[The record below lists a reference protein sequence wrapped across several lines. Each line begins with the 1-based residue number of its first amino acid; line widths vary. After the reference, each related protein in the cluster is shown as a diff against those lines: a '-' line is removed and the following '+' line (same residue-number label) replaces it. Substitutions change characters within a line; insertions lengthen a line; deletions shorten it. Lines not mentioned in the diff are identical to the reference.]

1 MKKRQ
6 LLSIRTIVAIGIGS
20 AVFLV
25 LGRFAAIPTGIPNT
39 EIQTA
44 YAFLALMAI
53 LYGPIA
59 GASIGFIGHTL
70 KDITAYGSPWFS
82 WIIASSVVGLII
94 SLAAK
99 PLQLEDGYFGKK
111 QLIIFN
117 IYQIIANLLAWAVVA
132 PTLDIWIYAEPID
145 KLYVQ
150 GAVSGIS
157 NMVTVGVLGSLLLA
171 SYAKTKIKTGSL
183 RLEYDEYDIEGTIT
197 THIENS
203 MDNKK
208 GV

>member
-44 YAFLALMAI
+44 YAFLALMGI

-59 GASIGFIGHTL
+59 GASIGFIGHML

-82 WIIASSVVGLII
+82 WIIASSVVGFVI
-94 SLAAK
+94 SFASKSLHI
-99 PLQLEDGYFGKK
+99 EDGFWGKK
-111 QLIIFN
+111 QLILFN
-117 IYQIIANLLAWAVVA
+117 IYQIIANIIAWAIIA
-132 PTLDIWIYAEPID
+132 PTLDIWIYAEPTD
-145 KLYVQ
+145 KVYVQ
-150 GAVSGIS
+150 GTVSGIS
-157 NMVTVGVLGSLLLA
+157 NMVTIGVLGSILLA
-171 SYAKTKIKTGSL
+171 SYAKTKIRTGSL
-183 RLEYDEYDIEGTIT
+183 KLEHNEDDIINTMINPT
-197 THIENS
+197 KNDMEN
-203 MDNKK
+203 
-208 GV
+208 

>member
-1 MKKRQ
+1 MRKKQ

-25 LGRFAAIPTGIPNT
+25 RGRFAAIPTGIPNT

-44 YAFLALMAI
+44 YAFLGLMAI
-53 LYGPIA
+53 LYGPLA

-94 SLAAK
+94 SFSAK
-99 PLQLEDGYFGKK
+99 SLRLENGYFGKK
-111 QLIIFN
+111 QFIIFN
-117 IYQIIANLLAWAVVA
+117 IYQIIANLLAWGVVA

-150 GAVSGIS
+150 GAVSGIC
-157 NMVTVGVLGSLLLA
+157 NMVTVGVLGSLLLS

-183 RLEYDEYDIEGTIT
+183 KLEYDDEDLSNIVHTK
-197 THIENS
+197 NS
-203 MDNKK
+203 VVNRK

>member
-44 YAFLALMAI
+44 YAFLALMAV
-53 LYGPIA
+53 LYGPLA

-82 WIIASSVVGLII
+82 WIIASSVVGLVMAFAAN
-94 SLAAK
+94 SLH
-99 PLQLEDGYFGKK
+99 LEDGYFGKK
-111 QLIIFN
+111 QLIRFN
-117 IYQIIANLLAWAVVA
+117 IYQIIANLLA
-132 PTLDIWIYAEPID
+132 
-145 KLYVQ
+145 
-150 GAVSGIS
+150 
-157 NMVTVGVLGSLLLA
+157 
-171 SYAKTKIKTGSL
+171 
-183 RLEYDEYDIEGTIT
+183 
-197 THIENS
+197 
-203 MDNKK
+203 
-208 GV
+208 

>member
-44 YAFLALMAI
+44 YAFLALMGI

-99 PLQLEDGYFGKK
+99 PLNIENGYFGKK

-183 RLEYDEYDIEGTIT
+183 RLEYDEDDITSTTI

-203 MDNKK
+203 MQNKK
-208 GV
+208 GI